1 MGVSV
6 LLIPP
11 LRKRGKGGVPL
22 ATHFA
27 QMDINTPLSP
37 LRKR

>member
-27 QMDINTPLSP
+27 QMEYEHPFIPSS
-37 LRKR
+37 